1 MEIVGYTDR
10 LSVAPGETVRFMVST
25 ESDEYSANIV
35 RLIHGNTDPAGPG
48 LREVDVASSV
58 TGMYRGRHQSLHPGS
73 CALIPTTE
81 KLACTDG
88 VSLHAWIW
96 PTTVNHGEQGLVTR
110 WQDDDSAG
118 YGLFITADGTLAWRV
133 ATADGVRELRSRVK
147 LREFVWYS
155 VAASYDAATGR
166 LVLGQHALGPW
177 RHALDA
183 LEHETATPAPI
194 RDGGCPVVVAGNCVD
209 SDGERIARHFNG
221 KVDAPTVIAGG
232 LTPSELAAILDAGGR
247 DRVSADVVAAWDFS
261 HDISSRT
268 VTDVGGSGLHGST
281 VNTPMR
287 AVTGH
292 NFTGNFTNYTM
303 APREYGAIF
312 FHDDDL
318 DDAGWEV
325 DFDFTIPDDL
335 RSGVYAARLRSANGA
350 VDHLP
355 FFVRPKPGTTTARTC
370 VLIPTYSYLAYAN
383 DHQTWKNPVI
393 PTSQEIL
400 DRLQPEDDYAVE
412 QRLMSLYDRHAD
424 DTGVALASRL
434 RPMVNMRPSYRL
446 AIIDSPH
453 QLSSD
458 LHLIDWLT
466 AKGHEFDVVTDE
478 DLHNEGAELLR
489 PYQVVMTGS
498 HPEYDTL
505 EMLDAIRDY
514 VDDGGRFMYLG
525 GNGFYWVI
533 SVDPERPDIIELRR
547 GERGTGLWRSA
558 TGEYH
563 HQTTGEQGG
572 IWRDRNRAP
581 QALVGTGFA
590 ADGIGPGRPYTRMD
604 GAANPR
610 AAFVLEGVEEDEFG
624 GFGLVLGGAG
634 GSEVDRLDHRLG
646 SPLHAVIVA
655 TTRGFTDQY
664 HHVIEEVESSD
675 DRQGGTMSPLV
686 RGDMVFFETRKGGA
700 VFSSSS
706 ISWCGSLSH
715 NDYQNPISRI
725 MENVLGRFL
734 DPDPF
739 PDPVEN
745 D

>member
-1 MEIVGYTDR
+1 MDIVGYTDQ
-10 LSVAPGETVRFMVST
+10 LTAAPGETVRFMVST
-25 ESDEYSANIV
+25 ASDEYSADIV
-35 RLIHGNTDPAGPG
+35 RLIHGNADPAGPG
-48 LREVDVASSV
+48 LREIEVETSV
-58 TGMYRGRHQSLHPGS
+58 TGVYPGRHQSLDPGS
-73 CALIPTTE
+73 CVVIPASDQ
-81 KLACTDG
+81 LACADG
-88 VSLHAWIW
+88 VSVHAWIW
-96 PTTVNHGEQGLVTR
+96 PTTLAHGEQGLVTR
-110 WQDDDSAG
+110 WQDAGEVG
-118 YGLFITADGTLAWRV
+118 YGLFLTAEGSLAWRV
-133 ATADGVRELRSRVK
+133 ATADGLREVRSDVP

-155 VAASYDAATGR
+155 VAASYDAATGQM
-166 LVLGQHALGPW
+166 LVGQHALGPW
-177 RHALDA
+177 RHGLDTLVEDTSAPSAL
-183 LEHETATPAPI
+183 
-194 RDGGCPVVVAGNCVD
+194 RDGSCPVVIGATCVD
-209 SDGERIARHFNG
+209 AEGGSTSRHYNG

-232 LTPSELAAILDAGGR
+232 LSKADLAEVLANGVA
-247 DRVSADVVAAWDFS
+247 DRTSSGVAAAWDFS
-261 HDISSRT
+261 KDISSR
-268 VTDVGGSGLHGST
+268 VVSDVSGGGLHGTT

-292 NFTGNFTNYTM
+292 NFSGDVTNFTL
-303 APREYGAIF
+303 APQEYGAVF

-318 DDAGWEV
+318 DDARWEV
-325 DFDFTIPDDL
+325 DFDFTIPADF

-350 VDHLP
+350 TDHLP
-355 FFVRPKPGTTTARTC
+355 FFVRPKRGTTTARTC
-370 VLIPTYSYLAYAN
+370 VVIPTYSYLAYAN

-400 DRLQPEDDYAVE
+400 DRLQPEDDFAVE

-424 DTGVALASRL
+424 DTGVAFASRL

-446 AIIDSPH
+446 AIIDAPH

-466 AKGHEFDVVTDE
+466 EKGHEFDVVTDE
-478 DLHNEGAELLR
+478 DLHNEGADLLK

-498 HPEYDTL
+498 HPEYDTI

-514 VDDGGRFMYLG
+514 VDSGGRFMYLG

-533 SVDPERPDIIELRR
+533 SVDPQRPEIIELRR

-558 TGEYH
+558 TGEYY

-590 ADGIGPGRPYTRMD
+590 ADGIGPARPYTRME

-610 AAFVLEGVEEDEFG
+610 AAFVLDGVDEDEFG

-646 SPLHAVIVA
+646 SPLHTVIVA

-686 RGDMVFFETRKGGA
+686 RGDMVFFETRNGGA

-734 DPDPF
+734 DPTAF
-739 PDPVEN
+739 PDPGA
-745 D
+745 